1 MIFKQLKARFCLDEF
16 RFRSLTFVMLMLSFL
31 AAGLQDY
38 EAALKIEPNN
48 EQVKADADRLRDH
61 IQTSSDYT

>member
-1 MIFKQLKARFCLDEF
+1 
-16 RFRSLTFVMLMLSFL
+16 MLMLSFL

-48 EQVKADADRLRDH
+48 EQVKADADRLRQH
-61 IQTSSDYT
+61 IQTSSEYT